1 MSRLKEKLQN
11 LTVAETVTYAA
22 AAFLAFVGAIAV
34 VSTLIKGKEFNAK
47 KFALDAQISQLS
59 GQLSVDNASDGE
71 ETSEEAAPVVRG
83 SAQALGTQVAAQQNR
98 YIILTPDN
106 PNMTDQSEA
115 LLAIQKQIEPSF
127 ADDSKW
133 AAQSWYSPSHETQ
146 TGTANNY
153 TWTFGNNYSFEG
165 ESLPVVW
172 ICRNNRADNALCAYA
187 TAVYDPQTK
196 LFSGFS
202 KKVTKI
208 GAERQA
214 AMDGT
219 DPINVTETETAA
231 DTAVESEPAED
242 LWGDTVS
249 DNSVSDD
256 PADNA
261 PESEGTSEGFESES
275 QEEAQTEIFDGTYM
289 DNMQVTDDGQNADYP
304 SDIPANF
311 FQ

>member
-11 LTVAETVTYAA
+11 LTVAETVTYAV
-22 AAFLAFVGAIAV
+22 AAFLAFVGVIAV

-59 GQLSVDNASDGE
+59 GQLSVDNATDGE
-71 ETSEEAAPVVRG
+71 ETSDEAAPVVRG

-219 DPINVTETETAA
+219 DSINATETETVA
-231 DTAVESEPAED
+231 DTTAESESAED

-249 DNSVSDD
+249 DNSVSDNAVD
-256 PADNA
+256 NPADSA
-261 PESEGTSEGFESES
+261 PESESTSEASESES
-275 QEEAQTEIFDGTYM
+275 QTEILDGTYM
-289 DNMQVTDDGQNADYP
+289 DNMQVTDDGQNASYP